1 MRPGIQ
7 LAIRAAVRSWP
18 PGARRQWGE
27 LVARYERE
35 GLALGLSPVAART
48 DAEALAFDATRKAA
62 LDAGVYLDSKDAL
75 TPETTALD
83 RERFAAARKAV
94 A

>member
-1 MRPGIQ
+1 VRAGLQ
-7 LAIRAAVRSWP
+7 LAIRCAVRSWP

-35 GLALGLSPVAART
+35 GLALGLAPLDART

-62 LDAGVYLDSKDAL
+62 RDAGVYLDPKDVL

-83 RERFAAARKAV
+83 RECFARARKDA